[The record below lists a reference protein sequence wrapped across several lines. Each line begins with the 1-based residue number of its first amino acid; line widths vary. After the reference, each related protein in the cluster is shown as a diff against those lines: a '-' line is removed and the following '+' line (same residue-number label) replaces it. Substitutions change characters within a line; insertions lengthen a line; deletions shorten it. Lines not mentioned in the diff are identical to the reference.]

1 MHVYVKRVGKGCNA
15 RKISTN
21 VYQALAR
28 ITEHAL
34 TKLMV
39 IVVLVPSIGK
49 ATLVRMMLTNVGTFH
64 VDFMG
69 LV

>member
-1 MHVYVKRVGKGCNA
+1 MKTDGEGHTA

-39 IVVLVPSIGK
+39 IVVRVQSIGK
-49 ATLVRMMLTNVGTFH
+49 GTRARRMLTNVGTLH
-64 VDFMG
+64 VDYTA